1 MCVPPPPCPAR
12 GRTGVQ
18 GQPALAV
25 GDVMGRMR
33 LLVGDGFVPLPHAHP
48 GGPRLQWERGVRGG
62 GGPKGGVGGG
72 MGGGGLTLRRGG
84 VVWRLQEAGRA
95 GMRMWGSAWG
105 GGRGG
110 ILGVPVGRRA
120 WSPIMGSP
128 QPGSPDPI
136 HCDPTPPC
144 PTASPPTAQ
153 SMGSPYP
160 IPHCHPS
167 SNPIYG
173 VPIPHIRMPPPPVP
187 LKCPHTPLPPLLEP
201 NLWGPRTPCPLS
213 PPTVTPHP
221 TRQCHHPHCP
231 HTPRRSVP
239 AVPTLSARTAM
250 AAAILTRGAALPAEA
265 EAPPCG
271 WEERALG
278 APWRS
283 PCGVSLYGLSLYD
296 VPIWGVP
303 IWAVPIWGVPI

>member
-1 MCVPPPPCPAR
+1 
-12 GRTGVQ
+12 
-18 GQPALAV
+18 
-25 GDVMGRMR
+25 MGC
-33 LLVGDGFVPLPHAHP
+33 
-48 GGPRLQWERGVRGG
+48 
-62 GGPKGGVGGG
+62 
-72 MGGGGLTLRRGG
+72 
-84 VVWRLQEAGRA
+84 
-95 GMRMWGSAWG
+95 
-105 GGRGG
+105 
-110 ILGVPVGRRA
+110 
-120 WSPIMGSP
+120 P

-144 PTASPPTAQ
+144 PTASPPTDQ

-160 IPHCHPS
+160 TSQCHHHQCPPS
-167 SNPIYG
+167 
-173 VPIPHIRMPPPPVP
+173 VPI
-187 LKCPHTPLPPLLEP
+187 LHTPLPPLLEP